1 MVKEKKPETSVET
14 QPKPNHHIVA
24 KLLFVAVL
32 GGVGYALW
40 ANPQVVSQIQ
50 KSFDF
55 KSGKVEHQ
63 RQFEDL
69 SRQVKHL
76 QNQVDFLSEQRK
88 NDDYQEMKEK
98 VAAIEKTNLNVIDS
112 KADVATVLGII
123 TRMDKAEY
131 KLDNLA
137 KVTDEGAL
145 ILTSAMLVKD
155 AAERGGQFEYEAE
168 VLQEIS
174 KDNLKMKEPVAL
186 IVKYAAEGILPQ
198 EVLKNNFGKIYKA
211 MLKEQKQAFEQSW
224 TDRLNSKLSEF
235 VQIKRVK
242 DETPV
247 FEANQGLEIAKH
259 EVDNGNLAAAVKE
272 LGRSENADLLK
283 NKSLDK
289 WYNQAKATVEF
300 NQAVSKISAS
310 SLALMKVNFIRK
322 TAQSN

>member
-14 QPKPNHHIVA
+14 QPKPNRHVMA
-24 KLLFVAVL
+24 KLLVVAVL
-32 GGVGYALW
+32 GAAGYALW
-40 ANPQVVSQIQ
+40 ANPQIVEQV
-50 KSFDF
+50 KNSFNF
-55 KSGKVEHQ
+55 KSGRIEHQ
-63 RQFEDL
+63 KQFEDL

-88 NDDYQEMKEK
+88 TDDYQEMKDK

-145 ILTSAMLVKD
+145 ILTAAMLVKD
-155 AAERGGQFEYEAE
+155 AAYRGGSFEYEAE

-174 KDNLKMKEPVAL
+174 KDNLRMKGPVAV
-186 IVKYAAEGILPQ
+186 IVKYASTGILPQ
-198 EVLKNNFGKIYKA
+198 EVLKNRFGKIYK
-211 MLKEQKQAFEQSW
+211 MVLKEQKQAFAQSW

-242 DETPV
+242 EEAPV
-247 FEANQGLEIAKH
+247 FEANQGLEIVKH
-259 EVDNGNLAAAVKE
+259 EMNNNNLAAAVKE
-272 LGRSENADLLK
+272 LGRPDNADLLK
-283 NKSLDK
+283 NKALNK
-289 WYNQAKATVEF
+289 WFEQAKATVEF
-300 NQAVSKISAS
+300 DQAVSKISAS

>member
-14 QPKPNHHIVA
+14 QPKSNRHIVA
-24 KLLFVAVL
+24 KLLFVAAL
-32 GGVGYALW
+32 GGAGYALW
-40 ANPQVVSQIQ
+40 ANPQIVDQI
-50 KSFDF
+50 KGSFDF
-55 KSGKVEHQ
+55 KSSKAEQQ
-63 RQFEDL
+63 RVLEDL

-88 NDDYQEMKEK
+88 NDDYQEMKDK

-174 KDNLKMKEPVAL
+174 KDNLKMREPVAV
-186 IVKYAAEGILPQ
+186 IVKYASEGVLPP
-198 EVLKNNFGKIYKA
+198 EVLKNRFGKIYKA

-242 DETPV
+242 EEAPV
-247 FEANQGLEIAKH
+247 FEANQGLEIVKH
-259 EVDNGNLAAAVKE
+259 EMENGNLAAAVKE

-283 NKSLDK
+283 NKALHK

-322 TAQSN
+322 TAKND